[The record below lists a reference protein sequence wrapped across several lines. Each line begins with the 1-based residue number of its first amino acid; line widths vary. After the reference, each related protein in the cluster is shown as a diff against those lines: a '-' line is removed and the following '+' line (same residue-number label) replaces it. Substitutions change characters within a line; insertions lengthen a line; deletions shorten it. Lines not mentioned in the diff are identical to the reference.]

1 MTNAAH
7 DVPVP
12 TSISPEAQAILA
24 MPRASPVDFPD
35 LGDLAGWRQLIA
47 ARDEEMLSL
56 LSGMVDQDA
65 AEVERVAVGQGAVY
79 KIVPAGCARDSPKA
93 YLEIHGGALVMGG
106 GECCRITGIMTAV
119 RLGVVTWAVDYRMP
133 PDHPYPAPLDDCLT
147 AYGELVREYGAGH
160 VVVGGTSAGG
170 NLAAATILRARDED
184 LPLPAAAVLLTPEV
198 DLTESGDSFA
208 TNIGLDNLLTQR
220 QMPANLLYAG
230 GHDLTLPY
238 VSPLFGDFTRVSPR
252 LSSGPAPGTSSFRT
266 RFSCTG
272 PYETPAFRP
281 NFTSRKPVDTQ
292 ASSGWHRKTLRLT
305 TSYAAFSTRTGATR
319 KAAGEPSQIFLT
331 GHQAAV
337 GVDDRSGDEAGGI
350 RGEEKGRPDHL
361 VRRGSPPQQAGLGH
375 GGGHLGGFARTMS
388 VSTVPGAAHSPECPR
403 EPRRQPWTWCTRP
416 WLTWL
421 RRSGLPGQR
430 TATPRRRPR

>member
-93 YLEIHGGALVMGG
+93 YLEIHGGALVTGG

-238 VSPLFGDFTRVSPR
+238 VSPLFGDFTKGFPPTF
-252 LSSGPAPGTSSFRT
+252 L
-266 RFSCTG
+266 
-272 PYETPAFRP
+272 
-281 NFTSRKPVDTQ
+281 
-292 ASSGWHRKTLRLT
+292 
-305 TSYAAFSTRTGATR
+305 RTGTR
-319 KAAGEPSQIFLT
+319 DLFLSNTVRMHRALRNAGV
-331 GHQAAV
+331 QAELHV
-337 GVDDRSGDEAGGI
+337 QEAGG
-350 RGEEKGRPDHL
+350 H
-361 VRRGSPPQQAGLGH
+361 AGFFGL
-375 GGGHLGGFARTMS
+375 A
-388 VSTVPGAAHSPECPR
+388 PEDIAIDD
-403 EPRRQPWTWCTRP
+403 E
-416 WLTWL
+416 L
-421 RRSGLPGQR
+421 RRFLDAHWGHQEGR
-430 TATPRRRPR
+430 G